1 MSGIRVFR
9 LVGILNI
16 GLIIIWA
23 AAIATAGP
31 PEQGPSS
38 SDESGVEAPAVAP
51 ALHKPDGNAPD
62 ENGYTGDPYQP
73 ESTVYEPSGEGQAIA
88 AALPARHPG
97 DWPDENGYA
106 GPPYLSATEAGEP
119 SASEP
124 ADSASQLESVFH
136 EPQPDQDAYY
146 QGAQDVGAQW
156 SNFYYRHV
164 AGSALR
170 PRNDTGW
177 ASSGGGGCIYATTNP
192 SVVFNIH
199 LDLPVGS
206 RVDYLRLYY
215 YDTNAINSYAWITRY
230 DDMGGCSDRT
240 FVSSSGSS
248 GYGTSLSGYLG
259 EVFDY
264 AGYSYVL
271 NWRPNASGSSMQL
284 CGLRVA
290 YRLPTNEAY
299 LPVVRKQ

>member
-1 MSGIRVFR
+1 MNRG
-9 LVGILNI
+9 G
-16 GLIIIWA
+16 
-23 AAIATAGP
+23 
-31 PEQGPSS
+31 
-38 SDESGVEAPAVAP
+38 EAPAAAP

-73 ESTVYEPSGEGQAIA
+73 ESTVYEPSGEGQAIET
-88 AALPARHPG
+88 ALPARHPG

-124 ADSASQLESVFH
+124 ADSSPPNRDQFFT

-146 QGAQDVGAQW
+146 QGAQDVDAQW
-156 SNFYYRHV
+156 SGFHYRHV

-177 ASSGGGGCIYATTNP
+177 ASSGGGDCIYATTSS

-199 LDLPVGS
+199 LNLPVDS

-215 YDTNAINSYAWITRY
+215 HNTSAANSQAWITRY
-230 DDMGGCSDRT
+230 DDVGGVSNRT
-240 FVSSSGSS
+240 SVSSSGSS
-248 GYGTSLSGYLG
+248 GYGTTLSGYLG

-264 AGYSYVL
+264 ENYSYVL
-271 NWRPNASGSSMQL
+271 NWRPNASGSSTQL

-290 YRLPTNEAY
+290 YRLPTEEVY
-299 LPVVRKQ
+299 LPVVLKQ